1 MVILR
6 VLLTTS
12 LALLTHC
19 WGAFFLRARCT
30 LLPQDWKTSRPTQGS
45 WLERE
50 EALFMLKMSLKMS
63 LKILLLE
70 DQQMM
75 LADLN
80 VP

>member
-1 MVILR
+1 M
-6 VLLTTS
+6 
-12 LALLTHC
+12 
-19 WGAFFLRARCT
+19 
-30 LLPQDWKTSRPTQGS
+30 PQDWKTSRPTQGS

-70 DQQMM
+70 DQQMV